1 MGDIN
6 LEAVGVDMGFSP
18 VRTDEI
24 IQRSAAGGASVDPKT
39 LAFPE
44 QMSAALSAISLL
56 HLHTLFP
63 SIPPG

>member
-24 IQRSAAGGASVDPKT
+24 MRRSAAGGVSVDPKT
-39 LAFPE
+39 L
-44 QMSAALSAISLL
+44 
-56 HLHTLFP
+56 
-63 SIPPG
+63 